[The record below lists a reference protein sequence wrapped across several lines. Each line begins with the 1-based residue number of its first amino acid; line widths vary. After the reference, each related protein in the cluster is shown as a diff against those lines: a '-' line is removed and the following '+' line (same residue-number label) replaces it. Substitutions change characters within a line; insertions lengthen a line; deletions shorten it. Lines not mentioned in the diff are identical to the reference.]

1 MKLWKVNVM
10 RKDIKDKNVSTE
22 EDIVQKLG
30 GKEIELQELF
40 EEYFQDEL
48 DHKNFKASNIHI
60 IATTGKCLS
69 IPVSAIGKCLNVL
82 LLEQEISII
91 SPFIFIRSGKRK
103 TEEFNLG
110 EENISQNSKKE
121 RLTGM

>member
-60 IATTGKCLS
+60 IATT
-69 IPVSAIGKCLNVL
+69 
-82 LLEQEISII
+82 
-91 SPFIFIRSGKRK
+91 
-103 TEEFNLG
+103 
-110 EENISQNSKKE
+110 
-121 RLTGM
+121 